1 MHLIHTCVGAG
12 LIFAGRAKAMCII
25 VLLRAVCEKNMILL
39 KVLHPRA
46 PVLFNILHFTFAP
59 EPAAHPF
66 KIMLLPL

>member
-1 MHLIHTCVGAG
+1 MPHTCVGAD
-12 LIFAGRAKAMCII
+12 LISAGRAKAMFIA
-25 VLLRAVCEKNMILL
+25 VLLPAVCDMNLILL

-46 PVLFNILHFTFAP
+46 PALFNILHFTFAP